1 VTLVGTDYPA
11 QLDARGMG
19 VYAYDGW
26 NGHGSSADHKA
37 VVIHHTASSPNAS
50 PKADADYCHSGAD
63 DSPLYNVL
71 VDRKGEAWVLAR
83 EKANSSGDINS
94 VALNEAIAGRAN
106 LTPAAVRGLNDDT
119 SNNSALFA
127 VCGQNNGVGETWA
140 DALVEGIAIAC
151 AVACEHLGLTP
162 GHVTTHR
169 ALTSRKID
177 PDGGNCPDDWT
188 SIVAEF
194 MGGKGADDMPS
205 GAQQMV
211 WTKSGAGYWIVGSDG
226 GVFAYGDAG
235 FFGSMGDKVMNAPV
249 VGIAVTPTER
259 GYSLLG
265 QDGGT
270 FHFGDAIM
278 LGAPT
283 GDIR

>member
-37 VVIHHTASSPNAS
+37 IVIHHTASSPNAS

-63 DSPLYNVL
+63 ASPLYNVL
-71 VDRKGEAWVLAR
+71 IDRKGEAWVLAR

-94 VALNEAIAGRAN
+94 TALNEAIAGHAN
-106 LTPAAVRGLNDDT
+106 LTPAAVRGLDDNT

-140 DALVEGIAIAC
+140 DVLVEGIAVAC
-151 AVACEHLGLTP
+151 AVACEQLGLTP

-194 MGGKGADDMPS
+194 MGGKGADEMPT
-205 GAQQMV
+205 GAQALV
-211 WTKSGAGYWIVGSDG
+211 RTNSGNGYYIVGSDG
-226 GVFAYGDAG
+226 GVFAYGDAD
-235 FFGSMGDKVMNAPV
+235 FYGSMGDKKLNAPV
-249 VGIAVTPTER
+249 VGMELTESGR
-259 GYSLLG
+259 GYWLLG
-265 QDGGT
+265 QDGGV
-270 FHFGDAIM
+270 FAFGDAGFY
-278 LGAPT
+278 GAPT
-283 GDIR
+283 GKDQ